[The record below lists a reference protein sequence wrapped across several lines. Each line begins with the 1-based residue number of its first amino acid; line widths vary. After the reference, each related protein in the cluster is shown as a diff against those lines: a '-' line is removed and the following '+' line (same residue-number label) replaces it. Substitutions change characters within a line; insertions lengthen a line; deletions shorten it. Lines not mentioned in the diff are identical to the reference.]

1 MSGQVGGHAFRT
13 PVGRPPS
20 YKTASGIRVAGTE
33 EVDAP
38 EVAISSPPFVVLLA
52 EAGDETQVRYTDTG
66 EWLREAARD
75 RRDVN
80 LLLPV
85 VRGLEK
91 LDELA
96 LVTYEELLR

>member
-1 MSGQVGGHAFRT
+1 VARRCRDT
-13 PVGRPPS
+13 P
-20 YKTASGIRVAGTE
+20 VAGTE

-52 EAGDETQVRYTDTG
+52 DAGDETQVRYTDTRD
-66 EWLREAARD
+66 WPREDARD
-75 RRDVN
+75 RRDVD

-96 LVTYEELLR
+96 LVTYEELVR